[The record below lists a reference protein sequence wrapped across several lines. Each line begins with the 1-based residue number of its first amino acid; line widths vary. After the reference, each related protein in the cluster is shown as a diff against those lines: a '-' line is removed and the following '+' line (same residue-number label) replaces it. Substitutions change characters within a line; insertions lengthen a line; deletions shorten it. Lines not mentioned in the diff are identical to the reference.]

1 MSRLS
6 IPSGLDAIDATLREM
21 TAAAERRDATLHF
34 LALTLVWE
42 VAGRANQMQAFVDEL
57 HRRFMYAPDPLKEQ
71 IELHTPFE
79 PGERIDVDEACLFV
93 AALASHVGIPVRLIA
108 ARVKRSWT
116 LFVAY
121 QDEEGLWTGVDV
133 LRHSN
138 VPPIEEI
145 RS

>member
-1 MSRLS
+1 MGHPS
-6 IPSGLDAIDATLREM
+6 IPFGFDAIDATLREM
-21 TAAAERRDATLHF
+21 TVAAERRDANLQE
-34 LALTLVWE
+34 LANELTWPKMH
-42 VAGRANQMQAFVDEL
+42 RAVKMQAFVDEL
-57 HRRFMYAPDPLKEQ
+57 HRRFVYAPDPLKEQ
-71 IELHTPFE
+71 IRSHAPFA
-79 PGERIDVDEACLFV
+79 PGERIDVDDACLFV